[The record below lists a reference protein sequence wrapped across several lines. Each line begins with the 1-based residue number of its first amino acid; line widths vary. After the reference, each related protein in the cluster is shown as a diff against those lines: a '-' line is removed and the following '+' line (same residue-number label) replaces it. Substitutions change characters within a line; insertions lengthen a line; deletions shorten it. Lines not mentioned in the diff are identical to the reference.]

1 MRLSRYTSFVADY
14 PEPGQHLT
22 FNWMTQAMAVLDDE
36 LRQLVEAPGSFD
48 AALIPPELAQQLER
62 MGILVE
68 DEVDERQEIEHWH
81 SQVRNNRRTFKAMV
95 MTTYD
100 CNFACTYCVE
110 EGVKRPVKLG
120 HTQAERTVRWIIER
134 MEEQGSEKLYLNFYG
149 GEPLLNVAG
158 LEQVAGPL
166 LAYTQARGLEFD
178 GSVTTN
184 GALLHR
190 RNAER
195 LARVGVTMAKV
206 TLDGDQEAHDQKRPF
221 KGGHGSF
228 ELIMRNLEE
237 VWDLIE
243 IRLAGNVDCQNI
255 HAVPKLM
262 NYLEER
268 GLGEKIGGIQF
279 NGISSQAR
287 DGFEHHQKGL
297 LQIESPEPLLQIE
310 AVERTLDT
318 PTQSGNREDLFE
330 LNHEA
335 AQRGL
340 PARKAITASL
350 CLLNQ
355 EENAVVIDPLGKIY
369 KCPALVGHEAFI
381 VGDLSQGEIHYDHLR
396 IYGEDLE
403 GCLDCKWFTV
413 CGGGCR
419 FMSFL
424 KSGDIR
430 HKDCN
435 KEFFDQYGNEM
446 VKMDYE
452 IFLKEHG
459 EPV

>member
-1 MRLSRYTSFVADY
+1 
-14 PEPGQHLT
+14 
-22 FNWMTQAMAVLDDE
+22 MTQAMAVLDGE
-36 LRQLVEAPGSFD
+36 LRSLIDTPESFD
-48 AALIPPELAQQLER
+48 PALIPPDLVRQLEK
-62 MGILVE
+62 MGILIE
-68 DEVDERQEIEHWH
+68 DEVDERQEAEHWYRE
-81 SQVRNNRRTFKAMV
+81 VRTSRRTFKAMV

-110 EGVKRPVKLG
+110 EGVKRPVKLIE
-120 HTQAERTVRWIIER
+120 TLAERTVRWIIDR
-134 MEEQGSEKLYLNFYG
+134 LEEQGSEKLYLNFYG
-149 GEPLLNVAG
+149 GEPLLNVTG

-166 LAYTQARGLEFD
+166 LAYTQEHGLEFE

-184 GALLHR
+184 GALLNR

-195 LARVGVTMAKV
+195 LARVGIAMAKV

-237 VWDLIE
+237 VWNLIE
-243 IRLAGNVDCQNI
+243 IRLAGNMDCQNI
-255 HAVPKLM
+255 QAVPKLLD
-262 NYLEER
+262 YLQER

-287 DGFEHHQKGL
+287 EGFKHLGNDL
-297 LQIESPEPLLQIE
+297 LQIESPEPLLQI
-310 AVERTLDT
+310 APVEEQAGPSLAM
-318 PTQSGNREDLFE
+318 QAE
-330 LNHEA
+330 LLGANHQA
-335 AQRGL
+335 ARRGL

-381 VGDLSQGEIHYDHLR
+381 VGDLSQGRIHYDHLR
-396 IYGEDLE
+396 IRGEDLDE
-403 GCLDCKWFTV
+403 CMDCKWFTV

-424 KSGDIR
+424 KTGDIR
-430 HKDCN
+430 NRDCN
-435 KEFFDQYGNEM
+435 KEHFDQYGDDM
-446 VKMDYE
+446 IKMDYE
-452 IFLKEHG
+452 ILLQEQG

>member
-1 MRLSRYTSFVADY
+1 MRLSRYTSLVRDY
-14 PEPGQHLT
+14 PEAGQHLT
-22 FNWMTQAMAVLDDE
+22 FNWLTQSMAVLDDE
-36 LRQLVEAPGSFD
+36 LRQLVEAPGPFD
-48 AALIPPELAQQLER
+48 ATLLPPELAQQLER

-81 SQVRNNRRTFKAMV
+81 REVRNNRRTFKAMV

-110 EGVKRPVKLG
+110 EGVKRPVKLVD
-120 HTQAERTVRWIIER
+120 TLAERTVRWIIAR
-134 MEEQGSEKLYLNFYG
+134 LEEQGSEKLYLNFYG

-166 LAYTQARGLEFD
+166 LAYTRAQGLEFE

-190 RNAER
+190 KNAER
-195 LARVGVTMAKV
+195 LARAGITLAKV
-206 TLDGDQEAHDQKRPF
+206 TIDGDQEAHDQKRPF

-237 VWDLIE
+237 IWDLIE
-243 IRLAGNVDCQNI
+243 VRLGGNVDCQNL
-255 HAVPKLM
+255 HAVPRLM
-262 NYLEER
+262 DYLEER
-268 GLGEKIGGIQF
+268 GLAEKIGGIQF
-279 NGISSQAR
+279 SGISSQAR
-287 DGFEHHQKGL
+287 DGFRHLHQEL

-310 AVERTLDT
+310 AVAPAL
-318 PTQSGNREDLFE
+318 PTQSSLRGDLFA
-330 LNHEA
+330 LNHQA
-335 AQRGL
+335 ARRGL
-340 PARKAITASL
+340 PVRKAITASL

-381 VGDLSQGEIHYDHLR
+381 VGDLSQGRIHYDHLR
-396 IYGEDLE
+396 LDGEDLE
-403 GCLDCKWFTV
+403 GCLDCKWFAV

-424 KSGDIR
+424 KTGDVR

-435 KEFFDQYGNEM
+435 QEFFDQYGDEM
-446 VKMDYE
+446 IVMDYE
-452 IFLKEHG
+452 ILLRERG
-459 EPV
+459 ETV